1 MTPEIQRIRRTPS
14 LFPPTRAGGTQRGI
28 QSGHI
33 TEPEAESGGFGG
45 RSGSLR
51 PGPEKRGRRDT
62 TGGGGVAEWLWKLG
76 GVWGEHS
83 KTWKDTNIPR
93 RSTVTPCEQRGCF
106 FQGPDTTPRIHTST
120 ESPKVQTNS
129 QMLSKVG
136 LQTVVCLV
144 RLVC

>member
-76 GVWGEHS
+76 GGLGGTFQDVEGHEHS
-83 KTWKDTNIPR
+83 A
-93 RSTVTPCEQRGCF
+93 TVDG
-106 FQGPDTTPRIHTST
+106 HT
-120 ESPKVQTNS
+120 
-129 QMLSKVG
+129 L
-136 LQTVVCLV
+136 
-144 RLVC
+144 